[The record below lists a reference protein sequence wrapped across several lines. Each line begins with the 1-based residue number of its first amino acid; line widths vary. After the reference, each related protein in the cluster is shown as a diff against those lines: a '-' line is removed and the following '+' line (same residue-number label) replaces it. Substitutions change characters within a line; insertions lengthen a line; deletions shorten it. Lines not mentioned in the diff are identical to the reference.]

1 MLMKFILYFLPLGPC
16 LKEVVK
22 THTAMWSL
30 YRAKYSFAAG
40 LCHRFNNRMD
50 SSSRGK
56 IISDTRLIQ

>member
-1 MLMKFILYFLPLGPC
+1 MLMKFIVYFLSLGPF
-16 LKEVVK
+16 LKEAVK

-40 LCHRFNNRMD
+40 SRHHFNNYMD